1 MNSEQK
7 LGQLK
12 LAQLKLI
19 SVVLGG
25 LLLAAC
31 HKNEPTAAGP
41 AMTPQPDVAAQ
52 VNKLADELLAHLRAT
67 SVYVRQQSGL
77 PIEHFD
83 PVSLQSA
90 QQEAAFSKDM
100 LARVDAIALDRVPHQ
115 QWLLAKMLRHTF
127 AAGEQAE
134 QGYWLEFAVTPYGGG
149 FRLNAAHSILAG
161 QPLKTQADLDS
172 YLSLLDSYAT
182 TIDQMAAKT
191 RAQAERDIRV
201 PKAAI
206 PGVLATFRGLA
217 SAAPNT
223 LLPKPER
230 LAGLPVQAS
239 EAFQKAA
246 QQRLA
251 DRIVPA
257 YQAVVAIFDDAY
269 VSKAPAAVG
278 LGNYPG
284 GKQRY
289 LQLITDYTGLQ
300 LTPQQIHDLGEKRM
314 AEIDGRL
321 QAIRQQLGF
330 KGSREQFNAALRHNP
345 RFIAKSPQEV
355 EQRYMGYVA
364 RMEPHI
370 AELFSRLPK
379 APYGVA
385 RLNPASEKG
394 MTYGYYQQP
403 TPSDPMGRYYYN
415 GSDLDQRSLLGA
427 QHLIYHE
434 LIPGHHFH
442 IGLQLENHDAHPV
455 RQFLLYD
462 AFTEGWAEY
471 AASLGEELKLYSDP
485 YDMYGHLTMQAFLT
499 SRLVVDTGMN
509 YLGMSLQQARDYMK
523 EHTLESAVQIDSET
537 LRYSTDIPAQ
547 ALGYRLGYEKF
558 WELRHRAEQALG
570 DRFDLKKFHAA
581 AIGEGAMPLD
591 VLEQQIDWFI
601 RSPQQ

>member
-1 MNSEQK
+1 MKS
-7 LGQLK
+7 QLK
-12 LAQLKLI
+12 LLG
-19 SVVLGG
+19 VVLGG

-31 HKNEPTAAGP
+31 HKNEPAATDP
-41 AMTPQPDVAAQ
+41 AVAQQDATAQ
-52 VNKLADELLAHLRAT
+52 VNQLADELLAHLRET

-77 PIEHFD
+77 PVGHFD
-83 PVSLQSA
+83 PVTLENA
-90 QQEAAFSKDM
+90 QQEAAFSKGM
-100 LARVDAIALDRVPHQ
+100 LARVDAIALDQLPHE

-127 AAGEQAE
+127 ATGERAE
-134 QGYWLEFAVTPYGGG
+134 QGYWLEFLVTPYGGG
-149 FRLNAAHSILAG
+149 FLLNAAHSILAG
-161 QPLKTQADLDS
+161 QPFKTQADLDN
-172 YLSLLDSYAT
+172 YLNLLDSYAT
-182 TIDQMAAKT
+182 TVEQVAAKT

-201 PKAAI
+201 ARAAI
-206 PGVLATFRGLA
+206 PGVLATFRGLE
-217 SAAPNT
+217 SAAPDT
-223 LLPKPER
+223 LLPKQER
-230 LAGLPVQAS
+230 LAELPAEAVK
-239 EAFQKAA
+239 AFQQAA
-246 QQRLA
+246 QQRVA
-251 DRIVPA
+251 GRIVPA
-257 YQAVVAIFDDAY
+257 YQAVVAIFDDGY
-269 VSKAPAAVG
+269 VSKAPASVG

-300 LTPQQIHDLGEKRM
+300 LDPQAIHDLGEKRI

-330 KGSREQFNAALRHNP
+330 KGSREQFEAALRKNP

-355 EQRYMGYVA
+355 EKRYMDYVA

-370 AELFSRLPK
+370 AEMFSRLPQ

-403 TPSDPMGRYYYN
+403 SPGDPMGRYYYN

-442 IGLQLENHDAHPV
+442 IGLQVENRNAHPV
-455 RQFLLYD
+455 RQFLLYT
-462 AFTEGWAEY
+462 AFSEGWAEY
-471 AASLGEELKLYSDP
+471 AASLGEELNLYDDP

-509 YLGMSLQQARDYMK
+509 YLGMSLEQARAYMK
-523 EHTLESAVQIDSET
+523 QHTLESETQINSET

-558 WELRHRAEQALG
+558 WELRHRAEQQLG
-570 DRFDLKKFHAA
+570 DDFDLKKFHAA

-601 RSPQQ
+601 GQARQ